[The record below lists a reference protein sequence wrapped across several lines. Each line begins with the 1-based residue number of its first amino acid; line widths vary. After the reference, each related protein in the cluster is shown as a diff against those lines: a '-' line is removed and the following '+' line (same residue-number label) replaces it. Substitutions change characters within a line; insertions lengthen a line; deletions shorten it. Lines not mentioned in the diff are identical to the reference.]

1 MPGFRGSRE
10 TRAMNHSSISHPL
23 TYKDVAMRNPN
34 RRSFISA
41 ATALTAG
48 LAMPALA
55 HSPFPSRPVRI
66 IVPFTAG
73 GPTDVLAR
81 MLGQRLADKWEQA
94 VVVENRAGGGSTIGT
109 NLVAKAEPDGHT
121 IGMVVMAHVVN
132 AATRGDLPYDTVR
145 DFSGVS
151 QITTSACA
159 LVAHPSLPANT
170 MDELIALAKAQPGT
184 LSYATPGVGTL
195 NHVSGALLNQQAGID
210 LLHVPYGGSAA
221 AHADVL
227 SGRVPLMFDVW
238 APVKEYVRSGRLKV
252 LGITLKERL
261 ASDPEHPT
269 IAETLPGFEVV
280 SAFGMVTSA
289 KAPRAVVEQLGAD
302 IASIVKE
309 EAFADK
315 VRNFGM
321 EPVGSTPQDYDR
333 FIRQEI
339 ARWARV
345 VQDANIKVQ

>member
-1 MPGFRGSRE
+1 MKNVL
-10 TRAMNHSSISHPL
+10 M
-23 TYKDVAMRNPN
+23 KKPN
-34 RRSFISA
+34 RRRFLTAAAA
-41 ATALTAG
+41 ATAG
-48 LAMPALA
+48 FAMPALA
-55 HSPFPSRPVRI
+55 QEPFPSRAVRI

-81 MLGQRLADKWEQA
+81 MLGQRLSDRWQQP
-94 VVVENRAGGGSTIGT
+94 VVVDNRAGGGSAIGT
-109 NLVAKAEPDGHT
+109 NVVAKAAPDGHT

-132 AATRGDLPYDTVR
+132 PAIRNDLPYDTVG
-145 DFSGVS
+145 DLVGVS

-159 LVAHPSLPANT
+159 LVAHPSLPADT
-170 MDELIALAKAQPGT
+170 VAELIALAKAHPNT

-252 LGITLKERL
+252 LGVTLKERL
-261 ASDPEHPT
+261 ASDPTYPA

-280 SAFGMVTSA
+280 SAFGMVTSS
-289 KAPRAVVEQLGAD
+289 KVPRPIVDRVGAD
-302 IASIVKE
+302 IAAVVKE
-309 EAFADK
+309 EAFAAK
-315 VRNFGM
+315 VRDFGM
-321 EPVGSTPQDYDR
+321 EPVGSSPQDYDR
-333 FIRQEI
+333 FIRTEI
-339 ARWARV
+339 ARWSRV
-345 VQDANIKVQ
+345 VKAANIQVQ

>member
-1 MPGFRGSRE
+1 
-10 TRAMNHSSISHPL
+10 
-23 TYKDVAMRNPN
+23 MRNPN
-34 RRSFISA
+34 RRRFVTA
-41 ATALTAG
+41 ASALTAG
-48 LAMPALA
+48 LALPALA
-55 HSPFPSRPVRI
+55 QPSFPSRPVRI
-66 IVPFTAG
+66 VVPFTAG
-73 GPTDVLAR
+73 GPTDILAR
-81 MLGQRLADKWEQA
+81 MLSQRLADKWHQP

-109 NLVAKAEPDGHT
+109 NIVAKSAPDGHT

-132 AATRGDLPYDTVR
+132 AAIRGDLPYDTVG
-145 DFSGVS
+145 DLSGVS
-151 QITTSACA
+151 QITTSACV

-170 MDELIALAKAQPGT
+170 MEELIALAKAQPGT

-238 APVKEYVRSGRLKV
+238 APVKEYVRSDRLKV

-261 ASDPEHPT
+261 ASDPDYPT

-280 SAFGMVTSA
+280 SAFGMVTPS
-289 KAPRAVVEQLGAD
+289 KVPQSIIDQLGAD

-309 EAFADK
+309 DAFAAK
-315 VRNFGM
+315 VRDFGM
-321 EPVGSTPQDYDR
+321 EPVGSSPQDYDR
-333 FIRQEI
+333 FIRTEI
-339 ARWARV
+339 ARWSRV